1 MNCTEVFQQII
12 FWYRFYHTLWTA
24 QPKKIISEILILST
38 KSLLEEGIL
47 LGPKLFQTELKAI
60 KYSRKPK
67 ILFYIFMS
75 YKKLVVFVVLIFLS
89 NSWKK
94 KSILNEKKKK
104 QPTKQEVLFIKL
116 YNCNPKLIQKYEN
129 IYETIPPWED
139 GLFIC

>member
-12 FWYRFYHTLWTA
+12 FWYRFYHTLWTD
-24 QPKKIISEILILST
+24 QPEKKIISERLILPT

-47 LGPKLFQTELKAI
+47 LGPKLFQTELRAI

-94 KSILNEKKKK
+94 KKK
-104 QPTKQEVLFIKL
+104 VF
-116 YNCNPKLIQKYEN
+116 
-129 IYETIPPWED
+129 
-139 GLFIC
+139 

>member
-12 FWYRFYHTLWTA
+12 FWYRFYHTLWTD
-24 QPKKIISEILILST
+24 QPEKKIISERLILPT

-47 LGPKLFQTELKAI
+47 LGPKLFQTELRAI

-94 KSILNEKKKK
+94 KKYFKWKKKK
-104 QPTKQEVLFIKL
+104 ATNQTRSAL
-116 YNCNPKLIQKYEN
+116 YK
-129 IYETIPPWED
+129 TV
-139 GLFIC
+139 